1 LRNFASR
8 PSKADQDDV
17 GSAQTSGTEIFD
29 MESRHVL
36 FASLA
41 LCLVAAM
48 GCGSGDAASPS
59 AAGNNNNAA
68 PLGETDLKPEQVVR
82 KFLEAVRT
90 GDDAEASKML
100 TEVARQETQK
110 HDLVVAPKGSETA
123 KFEVGDVEYVLKD
136 ELAHVQ
142 SKWTDI
148 GDDGQPH
155 GDDIIW
161 ALRRDDAGWRIAGMA
176 TTIFP
181 GEPPLL
187 LDFEKPE
194 EMMQQQKMAE
204 EEMNRR
210 ERAAASPTAQVPP
223 AAPATT
229 KAQAAPMAPAT
240 KAQKRADGNVLRQ

>member
-8 PSKADQDDV
+8 PSKADHDDV

-29 MESRHVL
+29 MERRRVL
-36 FASLA
+36 FALLA
-41 LCLVAAM
+41 MCLVAAT
-48 GCGSGDAASPS
+48 GCGSGDAAGPS
-59 AAGNNNNAA
+59 ATANTA
-68 PLGETDLKPEQVVR
+68 PQGPADMKPEQVVR
-82 KFLEAVRT
+82 QFLEAVRT
-90 GDDAEASKML
+90 GNDAEASKML

-155 GDDIIW
+155 SDDVIW
-161 ALRRDDAGWRIAGMA
+161 ALRRDDPGWRIAGMA

-194 EMMQQQKMAE
+194 EMMRQQQMAE

-210 ERAAASPTAQVPP
+210 ERAAATPT
-223 AAPATT
+223 
-229 KAQAAPMAPAT
+229 AQAAPAAPTSPAPAAT
-240 KAQKRADGNVLRQ
+240 KAQKRTDGNVLRQ